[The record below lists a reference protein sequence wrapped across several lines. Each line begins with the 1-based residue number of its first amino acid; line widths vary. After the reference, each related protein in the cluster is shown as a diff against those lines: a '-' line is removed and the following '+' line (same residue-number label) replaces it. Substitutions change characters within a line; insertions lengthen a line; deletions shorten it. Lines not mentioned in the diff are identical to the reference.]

1 MTLSRTLDNAIIKA
15 VIGETL
21 PPLRKEVALK
31 LSERFGRSANAF
43 SCEPRRRNRPCSP
56 FYLVVA
62 PTITVRYSHHIR
74 HKLLGGLKTREAN
87 PKTPKKTKRS
97 N

>member
-21 PPLRKEVALK
+21 PPLRKEEALK

-43 SCEPRRRNRPCSP
+43 SCEPRGRNRP
-56 FYLVVA
+56 VVHS
-62 PTITVRYSHHIR
+62 T
-74 HKLLGGLKTREAN
+74 
-87 PKTPKKTKRS
+87 
-97 N
+97 